1 LEKEETMITIKTWD
15 ITNNTWQEFSG
26 DTSLSA
32 IQKATLKDYLLLF
45 VSYTKGDEDNATIL
59 AKLRF
64 DGIDEDI
71 YFDDAY
77 VDGSNVVESNL
88 IKLEESKDCVIP
100 IRLYR
105 TVDKVKIEANLNN
118 VVSSAGTLKIWVK
131 PSV

>member
-1 LEKEETMITIKTWD
+1 MITIKTWD

-45 VSYTKGDEDNATIL
+45 VSYIKGDEDNATIL

-64 DGIDEDI
+64 DGVNEDI

-105 TVDKVKIEANLNN
+105 TVDKVEIEANLNN
-118 VVSSAGTLKIWVK
+118 VVSSAGTLKIWTK

>member
-1 LEKEETMITIKTWD
+1 MITIKTWD